1 MRSTDKVVLITGGAG
16 AIARVTAQ
24 AFAAEGAT
32 VVLAGRDPARLADAV
47 KDIQAEG
54 GRADQVIADVTSPED
69 SARMVETT
77 VQRHGGLHVA
87 FNNAGIIGD
96 FAPLADLDSAAWS
109 AVMDVNLTGVFL
121 SMKYEIAYMKEHG
134 GGAIVNMAS
143 NIGAHRRLEGL
154 AAYAASKAGV
164 SALSRAAAREYA
176 GDGIRVNAL
185 SPGASDTAMSY
196 RPGETTADRD
206 ARLAPHIPL
215 GRVGDPGEIAAAV
228 LWLAGAESS
237 FVAGHDLVIDGGV
250 TA

>member
-1 MRSTDKVVLITGGAG
+1 MRFTDKVVLITGGAG
-16 AIARVTAQ
+16 AIARTTAQ

-47 KDIQAEG
+47 KHIQAEG
-54 GRADQVIADVTSPED
+54 GRADWVTADVTSPED
-69 SARMVETT
+69 SARMVDAT
-77 VQRHGGLHVA
+77 VQRHGGLHTA

-96 FAPLADLDSAAWS
+96 FAPVADLDPASWS

-154 AAYAASKAGV
+154 AAYATSKAGV

-185 SPGASDTAMSY
+185 SPGAGDTPMSY
-196 RPGETTADRD
+196 RPGESTADRD
-206 ARLAPHIPL
+206 ARIAPQIPL
-215 GRVGDPGEIAAAV
+215 GRVGDPAEIAAAV
-228 LWLAGAESS
+228 LWLAGPESS
-237 FVAGHDLVIDGGV
+237 FVIGHDLVIDGGA